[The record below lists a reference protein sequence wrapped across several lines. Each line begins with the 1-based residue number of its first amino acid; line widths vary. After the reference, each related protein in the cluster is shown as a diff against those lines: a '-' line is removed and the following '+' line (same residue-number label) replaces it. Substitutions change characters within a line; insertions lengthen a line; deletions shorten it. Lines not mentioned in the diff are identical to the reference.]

1 MRELVWCISN
11 SGANF
16 RLDTT
21 AQNAQRRLVAGV
33 RANFPL
39 AVEPTRRCRKH
50 VKVIN
55 NNHAHFLRRMLFGS
69 SGQAL
74 SRQVRVMKCYRHMS
88 LDTRQL
94 QRRTLLYRYRLA
106 PARTNPSSFR
116 HLLRPLHRI
125 QLMSSQTPQVL
136 STEPLNTT
144 DAKCVRKTLPARA
157 QFRSFSRRFFL
168 KGGSA

>member
-1 MRELVWCISN
+1 LNLRELVWCISN

-74 SRQVRVMKCYRHMS
+74 SRQVRVMKMLLAHVTRHETIAANLVIS
-88 LDTRQL
+88 LSSSTSAHQPIVISPSTTSRSPDTINVL
-94 QRRTLLYRYRLA
+94 
-106 PARTNPSSFR
+106 PNPSGSFDR
-116 HLLRPLHRI
+116 
-125 QLMSSQTPQVL
+125 TPQHHRR
-136 STEPLNTT
+136 
-144 DAKCVRKTLPARA
+144 KVRT
-157 QFRSFSRRFFL
+157 
-168 KGGSA
+168 